1 MTQKKGLKQFH
12 GATVELEVQEFD
24 GSGRFEGWAT
34 VYNVPIERWNGSV
47 IMKAGMFSES
57 IKEKGA
63 TQIRMLWQHN
73 PDWPIGVYE
82 SFSESDYGLRAVGRL
97 MVGEVK
103 KADEVYAFMKRKAIG
118 GLSVGFGIEEEERNK
133 DTGLIEYSKGDLWE
147 TSAVTFPAN
156 SQAKIDSVHAR
167 LIEEVQTERDLEK
180 LLRDAG
186 FSKRDATAVA
196 LHGFKGLRRRDAD
209 EVSKEV
215 LEALSTITQEIRKA
229 IPWMSN

>member
-133 DTGLIEYSKGDLWE
+133 DTGLIEYTGG
-147 TSAVTFPAN
+147 T
-156 SQAKIDSVHAR
+156 H
-167 LIEEVQTERDLEK
+167 QTYGNTLTGSSERE
-180 LLRDAG
+180 
-186 FSKRDATAVA
+186 ATPENPIY
-196 LHGFKGLRRRDAD
+196 KQCSCRKERR
-209 EVSKEV
+209 VSTV
-215 LEALSTITQEIRKA
+215 
-229 IPWMSN
+229 